1 MHPGADMG
9 RLYGSWDATMTDDQY
24 LGLEEWPRDIRY
36 YNCRSRRAFSN
47 AEGERKGEP
56 YLGIKV
62 PRMPAIAWK
71 ALEYMKS
78 RHDPRVRD
86 LGRELRDWYK
96 NVSWIAN
103 TLLRGHIKT
112 QHQRKLLWRESD
124 GLSVRWSSLCQAV
137 WSDRHYTM
145 CDLWLEMSKDKEYR
159 G

>member
-1 MHPGADMG
+1 ME
-9 RLYGSWDATMTDDQY
+9 RLDGSWDATMTDDQY

-62 PRMPAIAWK
+62 PRMPALGRK
-71 ALEYMKS
+71 VLDYMKS
-78 RHDPRVRD
+78 KHDH
-86 LGRELRDWYK
+86 LHKGLKDWYK

-112 QHQRKLLWRESD
+112 RKQRHLLWRESD
-124 GLSVRWSSLCQAV
+124 GQIGRAHV
-137 WSDRHYTM
+137 
-145 CDLWLEMSKDKEYR
+145 
-159 G
+159 